1 MFGRQP
7 AEAVV
12 LRAEKA
18 KVIDDLHAAFNNA
31 GVVVVTHYKGLSVPE
46 VTELRVEMR
55 KAGAQFRV
63 AKNRLAKRAAEGTPY
78 AGVIELFKGPTA
90 LAFSSDAVAAAKVA
104 AAFAKK
110 NDKLQVI
117 GGGLSG
123 SLLDAEAVKALAE
136 LPSLDQLRAKLVG
149 LLQAPAARLIAVL
162 QAPGAQVARC
172 LAARGEGEG
181 EAAATAGEA

>member
-1 MFGRQP
+1 
-7 AEAVV
+7 
-12 LRAEKA
+12 
-18 KVIDDLHAAFNNA
+18 
-31 GVVVVTHYKGLSVPE
+31 
-46 VTELRVEMR
+46 MR

-90 LAFSSDAVAAAKVA
+90 LAFSADAVSAAKVA

-110 NDKLQVI
+110 NDKLQLI
-117 GGGLSG
+117 GGGLAG
-123 SLLDAEAVKALAE
+123 SLLDPAAVRALAE
-136 LPSLDQLRAKLVG
+136 LPSLEELRGKLVG

-172 LAARGEGEG
+172 LGARGEQ
-181 EAAATAGEA
+181 AGA